1 MSLRIRVCAAATA
14 AAIVFTAG
22 CSKKPEETTLLTTP
36 SETKQVTVTE
46 TTVEETTTETTE
58 TSEETEPAPPA
69 EYGTGAFSSQAGN
82 YIFKNSI
89 NVDAAINSYEGIKG
103 LDSGWHGSQW
113 IDITQWLT
121 EFHSYKIDDG
131 YLKCASASKRY
142 HVVGAKN
149 DTVIRFVP
157 TKEIGTNTYD
167 GFDTPAEVPVTLVN
181 IEVTLKSG
189 LKIVIA
195 GSGNQDDYGISGSG
209 RGWFMTHDQIV
220 AAEYLFELLD
230 KGAEGDPLA
239 DKIDHQKLDGT
250 NLYTF

>member
-36 SETKQVTVTE
+36 SETTTVTE
-46 TTVEETTTETTE
+46 TTAEETTTETTE
-58 TSEETEPAPPA
+58 TSEETEPAPPV

-131 YLKCASASKRY
+131 YLKCASAKKRY
-142 HVVGAKN
+142 HVVNAKN

-157 TKEIGTNTYD
+157 AKEIGTNTYD

>member
-36 SETKQVTVTE
+36 SETTTVTE
-46 TTVEETTTETTE
+46 TTAEETTTETTE
-58 TSEETEPAPPA
+58 TSEETEPAPPE

-131 YLKCASASKRY
+131 YLKCASAKKRY
-142 HVVGAKN
+142 HVVNGKN

-157 TKEIGTNTYD
+157 AKEIGTNTYD